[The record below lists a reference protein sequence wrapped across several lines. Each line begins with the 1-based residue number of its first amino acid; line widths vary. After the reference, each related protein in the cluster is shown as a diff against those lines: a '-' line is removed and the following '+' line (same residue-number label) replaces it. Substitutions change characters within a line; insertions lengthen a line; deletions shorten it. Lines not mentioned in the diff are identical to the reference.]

1 MDKIIH
7 WGIIGCGDV
16 TEMKSGPGF
25 QKAAG
30 STLVA
35 VMRRDAARAKD
46 YASRHHVP
54 RFYTHADEL
63 IADREVD
70 AIYVATPPSSHKEYV
85 LKVARAGKPVLVEK
99 PMAMSVDECKI
110 MIAACRQAG
119 VPLRV
124 AYYRRKLPRFEKM
137 REIIQSG
144 GIGVPRAV
152 GVRQFMKK
160 DEHLPQ
166 IWKVDFAINGGGL
179 FVDMQTHV
187 LDWLHHVFGRVRETG
202 GVAVNAA
209 RIYGVED
216 TVSYSLLFENGVVA
230 SGLFA
235 YSIAREE
242 ESVTVYGSEGE
253 VSTSFFRPAA
263 VRLVRGGLEEIFQLP
278 DPSHVHQPLIQAFV
292 NELKGGSVLDSTG
305 ESALETAYVI
315 DEILRK
321 YREVPPIPA

>member
-1 MDKIIH
+1 
-7 WGIIGCGDV
+7 
-16 TEMKSGPGF
+16 MKSGPGF
-25 QKAAG
+25 QKAEG

-46 YASRHHVP
+46 YAGRHDVP
-54 RFYTHADEL
+54 RWYSDAGAL

-70 AIYVATPPSSHKEYV
+70 AVYVATPPSSHKEFV

-99 PMAMSVDECKI
+99 PMALSADECEI

-137 REIIQSG
+137 RELIHSG
-144 GIGVPRAV
+144 VIGEPRAV
-152 GVRQFMKK
+152 DVRQFMKL
-160 DEHLPQ
+160 DARPAQ
-166 IWKVDFAINGGGL
+166 TWKVDSAINGGGL
-179 FVDMQTHV
+179 FVDMQTHA
-187 LDWLHHVFGRVRETG
+187 LDWLHYVFGRVREIG

-209 RIYGVED
+209 RIYGAED

-253 VSTSFFRPAA
+253 ISMGFFRP
-263 VRLVRGGLEEIFQLP
+263 
-278 DPSHVHQPLIQAFV
+278 S
-292 NELKGGSVLDSTG
+292 K
-305 ESALETAYVI
+305 
-315 DEILRK
+315 
-321 YREVPPIPA
+321 